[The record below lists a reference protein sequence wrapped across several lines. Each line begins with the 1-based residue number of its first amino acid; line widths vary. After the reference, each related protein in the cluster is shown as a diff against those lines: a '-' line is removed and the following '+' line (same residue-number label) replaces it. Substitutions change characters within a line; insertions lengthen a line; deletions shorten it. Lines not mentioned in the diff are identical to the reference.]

1 MKRLK
6 ILFLVILLPFFQSCW
21 LTSEP
26 DDMPTNATVRS
37 NYTPVIVNRSELES
51 STAFENPR
59 EIINSGKIYVKGQF
73 LFVNEK
79 NEGFHIFNNN
89 DPVNPLKIGFIKV
102 LGSSD
107 LAIKDDIIYVNNAVD
122 LIAIQPNY
130 INSSVEIT
138 KRIPNTFPQMNSPD
152 GFEYYNLQEN
162 EIIVQWNLND

>member
-6 ILFLVILLPFFQSCW
+6 ILFLVILLPIFQGCW

-26 DDMPTNATVRS
+26 DDMPTNPTVTS
-37 NYTPVIVNRSELES
+37 NYTPVIINRSELES

-79 NEGFHIFNNN
+79 NEGFHIFNNS

-152 GFEYYNLQEN
+152 GFEYYNLHEN